1 LLVTGW
7 ELAIVLAESSKCVL
21 IVALVWVVI
30 SDLLYRRISNKLVLG
45 LLALWLLGLVWRAW
59 CGDTTIWSTSLLCGV
74 LTALAVLLV
83 GLGLFVVRW
92 VGAGDVKL
100 MAVLSLW
107 FGDQGLNFL
116 LVTSMVGG
124 VLALA
129 LPLLRVFELWL
140 ARAALGCSQALALCW
155 PRLLMPLPLVLGGS
169 SPQGIPYGLAIAA
182 GAACML
188 YLG

>member
-1 LLVTGW
+1 MFAASATWLLI
-7 ELAIVLAESSKCVL
+7 AAL
-21 IVALVWVVI
+21 IWVVI
-30 SDLLYRRISNKLVLG
+30 SDLLYRRISNGLVLG
-45 LLALWLLGLVWRAW
+45 LFAVWLAGLVWRA
-59 CGDTTIWSTSLLCGV
+59 CSGETTIWSTSLLCGV

-140 ARAALGCSQALALCW
+140 ARAVLGFSQALALYW
-155 PRLLMPLPLVLGGS
+155 PSLLMPVPVVLGGS